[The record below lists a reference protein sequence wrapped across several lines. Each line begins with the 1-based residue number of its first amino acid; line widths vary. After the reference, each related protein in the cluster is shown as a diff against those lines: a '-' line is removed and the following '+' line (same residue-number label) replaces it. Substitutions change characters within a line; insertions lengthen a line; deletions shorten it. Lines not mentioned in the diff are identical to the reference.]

1 MFWYSIIKFL
11 CFVYFEKIFSIL
23 QNIILEKKVFGLKYL
38 KIDGFK
44 ACLHIFSPL
53 LFYFFYIVMLAS
65 KFFVSLLSDYCFT
78 IHYQNILVEVLKLL
92 CIVLSYYLLFSSHLK
107 SPVQYKQL
115 IYPNIM
121 LHFFIKQKRLFRQ

>member
-1 MFWYSIIKFL
+1 MFWYLLIKFL
-11 CFVYFEKIFSIL
+11 CFSYFEKIFSIL

-53 LFYFFYIVMLAS
+53 LFYFFYIAMLVS
-65 KFFVSLLSDYCFT
+65 KFVVFLLLDYCFT
-78 IHYQNILVEVLKLL
+78 IHYQNILVEVITLL
-92 CIVLSYYLLFSSHLK
+92 YIVLSYYLLFSNHLK

-121 LHFFIKQKRLFRQ
+121 LHFFIKQKRLFHQ